1 MSSPAASFEAPA
13 GLGEQFLAEIHEQPR
28 ALEGLLA
35 QEREFARVAEVV
47 RERGVSLVRMVGHGS
62 SDNAASYGVY
72 TFGHSRRRG
81 HDLQGDRPRRRSQAP
96 LTRCAPTRE
105 LEG

>member
-1 MSSPAASFEAPA
+1 MSSPAASFEEPA
-13 GLGEQFLAEIHEQPR
+13 ALGAQFLTEIREQPR

-72 TFGHSRRRG
+72 TFG
-81 HDLQGDRPRRRSQAP
+81 LLPR
-96 LTRCAPTRE
+96 LTALRDSISLSVYYGTE
-105 LEG
+105 LDMSGTES